1 MALNGETPMLS
12 LLNQLLLGAL
22 FLVSLVLIALTT
34 KTITERAKKPGQEYV
49 RDVSEPEERV
59 RVRELGLP

>member
-22 FLVSLVLIALTT
+22 FLVSILLIALTT
-34 KTITERAKKPGQEYV
+34 KTITERAKPGQEYV